1 MDKSVLALTN
11 GLSPGLGFAIMVGL
25 GVFLL
30 ALSFAI
36 KTTLVRNTHDFII
49 ADRKV
54 GFGFGVGSVIAA
66 SSRTAATSRSGD
78 GGAVEFA

>member
-54 GFGFGVGSVIAA
+54 GSDLASA
-66 SSRTAATSRSGD
+66 RSSRCGLGPWR
-78 GGAVEFA
+78 